1 MGVGAEN
8 REEIMI
14 SGERAYQLIQD
25 TMSSLWRSGLIK
37 QDVTIEKNT
46 VLLGTGS
53 PLDSL
58 AFVTLVAE
66 LEDRLNRETG
76 QDLSL
81 VLDEIHE
88 FNVNVP
94 YLTAETL
101 SRYMIKLTD
110 KRQ

>member
-1 MGVGAEN
+1 
-8 REEIMI
+8 MI
-14 SGERAYQLIQD
+14 TKEFASKLLKD
-25 TMSSLWRSGLIK
+25 SLSSLQRTGLIK
-37 QDVTIEKNT
+37 QEVTIGKDT

-76 QDLSL
+76 QDVSL

-101 SRYMIKLTD
+101 SEYMIKLID
-110 KRQ
+110 KRR

>member
-1 MGVGAEN
+1 
-8 REEIMI
+8 MI
-14 SGERAYQLIQD
+14 TKEFASKLIKE
-25 TMSSLWRSGLIK
+25 SLKSLQHTGLIK
-37 QDVTIEKNT
+37 QEVTIDKDT

-53 PLDSL
+53 PLDSI
-58 AFVTLVAE
+58 AFVTLVAD

-76 QDLSL
+76 QELSL
-81 VLDEIHE
+81 VLNEIHE

-101 SRYMIKLTD
+101 SKYVIKLTD

>member
-1 MGVGAEN
+1 MIT
-8 REEIMI
+8 EELAAKLLKD
-14 SGERAYQLIQD
+14 SL
-25 TMSSLWRSGLIK
+25 SSLQRTGLIK
-37 QDVTIEKNT
+37 QEVIIDKDT

-53 PLDSL
+53 PLDSVT
-58 AFVTLVAE
+58 FVTLVAD

-76 QDLSL
+76 QELSL
-81 VLDEIHE
+81 VLNEIHE

-101 SRYMIKLTD
+101 SEYMIKLTD